1 MACIVLDNLCC
12 DLLRSDCNDGH
23 KGYVPFVGL
32 DLWGEHHH
40 YLVDLGVYRCAIFQ
54 TSRYHR
60 DVCALAVDVQSLKAD
75 AYIREKQDEQVEN
88 LNAAPWKN
96 LRKLVGT
103 EVISTPIP
111 GGILQIG
118 QIEALSTCFN
128 KKEGCLILGQALHK
142 QHCQTAYVLRT
153 RRAISSYK
161 RVCSPDCM
169 VLRGTVLAGK
179 CSSFPPLG
187 ACKVSQMA
195 EEDAKKIV
203 EQ

>member
-1 MACIVLDNLCC
+1 MHPELSPL
-12 DLLRSDCNDGH
+12 
-23 KGYVPFVGL
+23 
-32 DLWGEHHH
+32 
-40 YLVDLGVYRCAIFQ
+40 
-54 TSRYHR
+54 
-60 DVCALAVDVQSLKAD
+60 ALAVDVPLSLKAD

-179 CSSFPPLG
+179 CSSFPRLG